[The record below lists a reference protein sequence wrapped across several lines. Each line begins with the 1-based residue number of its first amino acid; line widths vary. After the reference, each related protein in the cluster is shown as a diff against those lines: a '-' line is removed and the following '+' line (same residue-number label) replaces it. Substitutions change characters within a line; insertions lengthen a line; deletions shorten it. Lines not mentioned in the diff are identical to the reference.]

1 MQILT
6 FIVELMGATMLLLYA
21 VRMVRTGIERAF
33 GPSFK
38 HAITDNRNRVSA
50 ATVGLI
56 LAVILQSSAAVAL
69 LVSGFSAAGAISFG
83 AGLSVV
89 LGADLGSALL
99 IQVFSF
105 DLSWLVP
112 VLLALGGGLFVKSE
126 RRPFRQAGRII
137 LGIAFILISLRF
149 LRETMDPIR
158 DSTFLPAI
166 AEFLAR
172 DFITAFIVGCALAF
186 AMHSSVAVILMCVTM
201 VSIGAIPVVAGVSLV
216 LGANFGSAMIPVWL
230 TRSLDNRARRVPLAN
245 LVVRGSGAIIALLV
259 LNKTNL
265 LPFIGS
271 PDSAQTLINVHILFN
286 ALLVTMIVFSNLLEG
301 PFRMMLPD
309 DPPSLDE
316 HSPLYRSVLDDA
328 VLDKPHLAIANLR
341 REVLRMVQLVETM
354 MMPVMDLYT
363 KYNGPMARTL
373 MGRDTHVNNAFDEVR
388 RYAAALQGESLSK
401 ADSKTVRELTEY
413 AIAIEAAGD
422 IVVKRLIPLAREKSE
437 KGVYFSE
444 NGAAEIRN
452 MHDHVMANMVLV
464 ANLLVSDDLESAR
477 LLLEEKQEMAR
488 LERKSRKR
496 HLKRLSEGVQI
507 SFESSDIHLET
518 TGSIRDFN
526 SHLASAAYPMLHRE
540 GQLLETRLIEQN
552 YDDMDV
558 RQRER

>member
-6 FIVELMGATMLLLYA
+6 FLVELMGATMLLLYA

-38 HAITDNRNRVSA
+38 KAVTASTNRVSA
-50 ATVGLI
+50 ASAGLV
-56 LAVILQSSAAVAL
+56 LAIILQSSAAVAL
-69 LVSGFSAAGAISFG
+69 LVSGFAAARAISFG
-83 AGLSVV
+83 TGLSVV

-126 RRPFRQAGRII
+126 RKPFRQAGRII

-158 DSTFLPAI
+158 DSAFLPAI
-166 AEFLAR
+166 AEYLAR
-172 DFITAFIVGCALAF
+172 DFVTAFIVGCTLAF

-216 LGANFGSAMIPVWL
+216 LGANFGSALIPVWL
-230 TRSLDNRARRVPLAN
+230 TRSMENCARRVPLAN
-245 LVVRGSGAIIALLV
+245 LMVRGSGAVIALMV
-259 LNKTNL
+259 LNKTDI
-265 LPFIGS
+265 LPYIGAL
-271 PDSAQTLINVHILFN
+271 DSAQTLINVHILFN
-286 ALLVTMIVFSNLLEG
+286 ALLVIMIVFSNWLEA
-301 PFRMMLPD
+301 PFRTILPD
-309 DPPSLDE
+309 DPPSQDE
-316 HSPLYRSVLDDA
+316 PSPLYRSALDDA
-328 VLDKPHLAIANLR
+328 VLDKPHLALANLR

-363 KYNGPMARTL
+363 RYNSELARTL
-373 MGRDTHVNNAFDEVR
+373 MARDTHVNDAFDEVR
-388 RYAAALQGESLSK
+388 RYAAALQGNSLSK
-401 ADSKTVRELTEY
+401 ADSKAVRDLTEY
-413 AIAIEAAGD
+413 AIAVEAAGD
-422 IVVKRLIPLAREKSE
+422 IVVKRLIPLAKEKSQ
-437 KGVYFSE
+437 KGVSFSE
-444 NGAAEIRN
+444 NGAAEITT
-452 MHDHVMANMVLV
+452 MHNHVMANMALV

-507 SFESSDIHLET
+507 SFDSSDIHLET

-526 SHLASAAYPMLHRE
+526 SHMSSAAYPLLHRE

-552 YDDMDV
+552 YHDMEV
-558 RQRER
+558 RQR